1 MPLIPVL
8 GRQTQ
13 VDFKILRQLGQSFK
27 IARITQKDSV
37 SNKTKQAKQI
47 KFFSDLFNFMCLN
60 IYMYV
65 MCTTQMSGVHRVRGM
80 YQTSGTEITGGCE
93 LPLNAGNQTWVI
105 CKGKCP

>member
-1 MPLIPVL
+1 
-8 GRQTQ
+8 
-13 VDFKILRQLGQSFK
+13 VDFSVQGQPGLHSEFQYSQGYTEKPCLEKIKTKPNQ
-27 IARITQKDSV
+27 
-37 SNKTKQAKQI
+37 NKTKQAKQI

>member
-47 KFFSDLFNFMCLN
+47 KPF
-60 IYMYV
+60 
-65 MCTTQMSGVHRVRGM
+65 
-80 YQTSGTEITGGCE
+80 
-93 LPLNAGNQTWVI
+93 
-105 CKGKCP
+105 